1 MVFQGTK
8 KTNKGHQARL
18 QTLSFDLYMKNQG
31 RGGGGGA
38 TDETMG
44 NFRGGGRGATNE
56 TMDLCQGVVGSQ
68 QMPWLSTGGGGG
80 GGGGYRR
87 DHGSLSG
94 AGGATEETMG
104 LYQGWGDYRRDHG
117 SLSGGGGLQTRPW
130 VSIGGRGA
138 TGETMGLYKGEGGGA
153 KQILWVSS
161 RGWGAIRGGHHLHL
175 FWWVLSLYSSFDQF
189 PYVTFLLEPGST
201 FSGFS

>member
-31 RGGGGGA
+31 RGGGGGGLQ
-38 TDETMG
+38 TRPWVSI
-44 NFRGGGRGATNE
+44 RGGGRGATNE

-68 QMPWLSTGGGGG
+68 QIPWLSTGGGGW
-80 GGGGYRR
+80 GGYRR

-130 VSIGGRGA
+130 ASIGGRGA
-138 TGETMGLYKGEGGGA
+138 TGETMGLYKGEGGGG
-153 KQILWVSS
+153 QNRYCGSLQ
-161 RGWGAIRGGHHLHL
+161 GGGGL
-175 FWWVLSLYSSFDQF
+175 
-189 PYVTFLLEPGST
+189 
-201 FSGFS
+201 

>member
-1 MVFQGTK
+1 
-8 KTNKGHQARL
+8 
-18 QTLSFDLYMKNQG
+18 
-31 RGGGGGA
+31 
-38 TDETMG
+38 MG
-44 NFRGGGRGATNE
+44 GGGRGATNE

-68 QMPWLSTGGGGG
+68 QITWLSIGGGG

-104 LYQGWGDYRRDHG
+104 LYQGWGGGGYRRDHG

-138 TGETMGLYKGEGGGA
+138 TGETMRLYNGRGGG
-153 KQILWVSS
+153 KTDTVGLFKWVGGYKRRPSSPLILV
-161 RGWGAIRGGHHLHL
+161 GPEL
-175 FWWVLSLYSSFDQF
+175 V
-189 PYVTFLLEPGST
+189 
-201 FSGFS
+201 